1 MTLHN
6 PNVDFPRK
14 STLKK
19 MAAAKIGY
27 ISFKF
32 LVISPLSLW
41 LPSNH
46 HKVDAFVVTSR
57 RPRPS
62 FMTSVLRDSKHQPII
77 EAINEVFPSK
87 NLDQRIA
94 LSRKDGYWPYIEA
107 GDEPPQELVYG
118 EFDVEFFAHVV
129 EHAINLYDGEP
140 QVFCDL
146 GSGTGRLVLT
156 AAALYPWE
164 LVRGV
169 ELLPGIHDT
178 AVEKLESCRSTT
190 DSKVNPE
197 VKFSEG
203 SKNSAPSA
211 QESYWRQY
219 RRFSPSDDWLNQLS
233 QSFDGEEDNKGEL
246 YLRNDAEDT
255 QTTTINSSAYL
266 SQTSALGDKPKLPL
280 APIELSCGSF
290 DDPCEF
296 FGDANMNQLSQGF
309 DEEEDNK
316 GVLYLRNDAEDTEAT
331 KFNSSAALSQTY
343 ALGDKHKL
351 PLAPIKLSCGSFDD
365 PYEFFGDANIVFC
378 FSSTMPYHVMINMA
392 RAVGRQCRPGA
403 LIITT
408 ECQLPTGGTIDPVP
422 ADPNVPHGTY
432 ELELVEEMH
441 GKNDATGGESIVFI
455 HRLTKSLGTGHA
467 IPRPQPTISDICYN
481 AIQKL
486 KENDT
491 KNFLRKVS
499 NQMLFVGLP
508 DHWRPKLKIDDD

>member
-1 MTLHN
+1 
-6 PNVDFPRK
+6 
-14 STLKK
+14 
-19 MAAAKIGY
+19 
-27 ISFKF
+27 
-32 LVISPLSLW
+32 
-41 LPSNH
+41 
-46 HKVDAFVVTSR
+46 
-57 RPRPS
+57 
-62 FMTSVLRDSKHQPII
+62 MTSVLRDSKHQPII
-77 EAINEVFPSK
+77 ESINELFPSN

-94 LSRKDGYWPYIEA
+94 LSRKDGYWPYIET

-146 GSGTGRLVLT
+146 GSGTGRLILT

-190 DSKVNPE
+190 DSEVNPE
-197 VKFSEG
+197 VESSEG
-203 SKNSAPSA
+203 SKNSTPST

-233 QSFDGEEDNKGEL
+233 QRFDEEEDNKGEL
-246 YLRNDAEDT
+246 YLRND
-255 QTTTINSSAYL
+255 
-266 SQTSALGDKPKLPL
+266 
-280 APIELSCGSF
+280 
-290 DDPCEF
+290 
-296 FGDANMNQLSQGF
+296 
-309 DEEEDNK
+309 
-316 GVLYLRNDAEDTEAT
+316 VEDTEAT
-331 KFNSSAALSQTY
+331 TISSSADLSQTH

-351 PLAPIKLSCGSFDD
+351 PLAPIQLSCGSFDD

-378 FSSTMPYHVMINMA
+378 FSSAMPYHVMINMA

-408 ECQLPTGGTIDPVP
+408 ECQLPAGGTIDPVP

-467 IPRPQPTISDICYN
+467 IPKPQPTISDICYN

-486 KENDT
+486 KANDP
-491 KNFLRKVS
+491 KKFLRKVS

-508 DHWRPKLKIDDD
+508 DHWRPRLKIDDD